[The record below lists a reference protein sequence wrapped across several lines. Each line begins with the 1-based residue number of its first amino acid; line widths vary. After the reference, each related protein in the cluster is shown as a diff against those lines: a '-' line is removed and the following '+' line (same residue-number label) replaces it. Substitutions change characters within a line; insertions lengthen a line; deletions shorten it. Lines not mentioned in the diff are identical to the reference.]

1 MEKPPQRQH
10 HDPATS
16 STASTD
22 LPDPATPEPD
32 PPITKPQLT
41 KLHTTLTNI
50 GITDRDDYL
59 TLCEHIIGYQVASTK
74 NLTKNE
80 AHQLINTLDN
90 WQTDET
96 YPINDRLRDL
106 LNTAALAEAE
116 QEDSTE

>member
-22 LPDPATPEPD
+22 LPDPATEPD

-41 KLHTTLTNI
+41 KLHTVLNKI

-59 TLCEHIIGYQVASTK
+59 TLCEYILGYRVDSTK
-74 NLTKNE
+74 NLAKNE
-80 AHQLINTLDN
+80 AHTLLDALDT
-90 WQTDET
+90 WAKDEK
-96 YPINDRLRDL
+96 YPIDDRINDI
-106 LNTAALAEAE
+106 LNTAALKQAA
-116 QEDSTE
+116 QEEPQ

>member
-1 MEKPPQRQH
+1 
-10 HDPATS
+10 
-16 STASTD
+16 
-22 LPDPATPEPD
+22 
-32 PPITKPQLT
+32 
-41 KLHTTLTNI
+41 
-50 GITDRDDYL
+50 
-59 TLCEHIIGYQVASTK
+59 
-74 NLTKNE
+74 LTKNE